1 MSTSDMS
8 YEPLDSN
15 ECIHLDIT
23 DDLLAKS
30 KIACY
35 MFNQEFE
42 NSEGKDKPFTPKAF
56 PGKAVV
62 ICIPVDS
69 NLQIQIYLDADECVW
84 DSKFT
89 YNG

>member
-1 MSTSDMS
+1 MSTPDMS

-15 ECIHLDIT
+15 ECIHLDLT

-69 NLQIQIYLDADECVW
+69 NLQI
-84 DSKFT
+84 
-89 YNG
+89 